1 MLLILS
7 IRSKKTHNPKPKLRR
22 ERLNMRVVV
31 DPGHAGRNIDPGAV
45 NATTG
50 LQEADVALSV
60 SRLVEK
66 YLLAVGYEVKLTRI
80 DWEQAETDDLSYRTA
95 LANDWGADIFI
106 SLHCNSAE
114 NPRAEGYE
122 VWTSPG
128 DTLGDTLAT
137 SLYRQIA
144 DEFPD
149 RKGRTDY
156 SDGDP
161 DKESR
166 FYVLVHTDAPAC
178 LVEMA
183 FISNEEEAA
192 LLADAAWQD
201 RYARA
206 IARGVTDYFVAMEG

>member
-1 MLLILS
+1 
-7 IRSKKTHNPKPKLRR
+7 
-22 ERLNMRVVV
+22 MRVVV

>member
-1 MLLILS
+1 
-7 IRSKKTHNPKPKLRR
+7 
-22 ERLNMRVVV
+22 MRVVV

-50 LQEADVALSV
+50 LQEAGVALSV

>member
-1 MLLILS
+1 M
-7 IRSKKTHNPKPKLRR
+7 
-22 ERLNMRVVV
+22 LNMKVVI

-45 NATTG
+45 NGSTG
-50 LQEADVALSV
+50 LQEADVALV
-60 SRLVEK
+60 ISRQVAS
-66 YLLAVGYEVKLTRI
+66 YLLNVGYEVKLTRTE
-80 DWEQAETDDLSYRTA
+80 WEQAETDDLSYRTA

-106 SLHCNSAE
+106 SLHCNSAA
-114 NPRAEGYE
+114 NQSAEGYE

-128 DTLGDTLAT
+128 NTLGDKLAT
-137 SLYRQIA
+137 RIYGQIA
-144 DEFPD
+144 AEFPD
-149 RKGRTDY
+149 RAGRTDY

-183 FISNEEEAA
+183 FISNDAEAV
-192 LLADAAWQD
+192 LLADAEWQD

>member
-1 MLLILS
+1 M
-7 IRSKKTHNPKPKLRR
+7 
-22 ERLNMRVVV
+22 LNMKVVI

-45 NATTG
+45 NGSTG
-50 LQEADVALSV
+50 LQEADVALV
-60 SRLVEK
+60 ISRQVAS
-66 YLLAVGYEVKLTRI
+66 YLLNVGYEVKLTRTE
-80 DWEQAETDDLSYRTA
+80 WEQEETDDLSYRTA

-106 SLHCNSAE
+106 SLHCNSAANE
-114 NPRAEGYE
+114 SAEGYE

-128 DTLGDTLAT
+128 QTEGDRLAT
-137 SLYRQIA
+137 RIYGQIDA
-144 DEFPD
+144 EFPD
-149 RKGRTDY
+149 RVGRTDY

-183 FISNEEEAA
+183 FISNDAEAA
-192 LLADAAWQD
+192 LLADTAWQD

-206 IARGVTDYFVAMEG
+206 IARGVTDYFAAMEG

>member
-1 MLLILS
+1 M
-7 IRSKKTHNPKPKLRR
+7 
-22 ERLNMRVVV
+22 LNMKVVI

-45 NATTG
+45 NGSTG
-50 LQEADVALSV
+50 LQEADVALV
-60 SRLVEK
+60 ISRQVAN
-66 YLLAVGYEVKLTRI
+66 YLLNVGYEVKQTRTE
-80 DWEQAETDDLSYRTA
+80 WEQEETDDLSYRTA

-106 SLHCNSAE
+106 SLHCNSAA
-114 NPRAEGYE
+114 NQSAEGYE

-128 DTLGDTLAT
+128 NTLGDKLAT
-137 SLYRQIA
+137 CIYGQIA
-144 DEFPD
+144 AEFPD
-149 RKGRTDY
+149 RAGRTDY

-183 FISNEEEAA
+183 FISNDAEAA

-206 IARGVTDYFVAMEG
+206 IARGVTDYFAAMEG

>member
-1 MLLILS
+1 
-7 IRSKKTHNPKPKLRR
+7 
-22 ERLNMRVVV
+22 MRVVI

-45 NATTG
+45 NGTTG
-50 LQEADVALSV
+50 LQEADVALV
-60 SRLVEK
+60 ISRLVKK
-66 YLLAVGYEVKLTRI
+66 YLLAVGYEVKLTRTE
-80 DWEQAETDDLSYRTA
+80 WEQAETDDLSYRTA

-106 SLHCNSAE
+106 SLHCNSAANE
-114 NPRAEGYE
+114 SAEGYE

-128 DTLGDTLAT
+128 QTEGDRLAT
-137 SLYRQIA
+137 RIYGQIDA
-144 DEFPD
+144 EFPD
-149 RKGRTDY
+149 RVGRTDY

-183 FISNEEEAA
+183 FISNDAEAA
-192 LLADAAWQD
+192 LLADTAWQD

-206 IARGVTDYFVAMEG
+206 IARGVTDYFAAMEG

>member
-1 MLLILS
+1 M
-7 IRSKKTHNPKPKLRR
+7 K
-22 ERLNMRVVV
+22 VVI

-45 NATTG
+45 NGSTG
-50 LQEADVALSV
+50 LQEADVALV
-60 SRLVEK
+60 ISRQVAS
-66 YLLAVGYEVKLTRI
+66 YLLNVGYEVKLTRTE
-80 DWEQAETDDLSYRTA
+80 WEQEETDDLSYRTA

-106 SLHCNSAE
+106 SLHCNSAA
-114 NPRAEGYE
+114 NQSAEGYE

-128 DTLGDTLAT
+128 NTLGDKLAT
-137 SLYRQIA
+137 CIYGQIA
-144 DEFPD
+144 AEFPD
-149 RKGRTDY
+149 RAGRTDY

-183 FISNEEEAA
+183 FISNDAEAA
-192 LLADAAWQD
+192 LLVDAAWQD

>member
-1 MLLILS
+1 M
-7 IRSKKTHNPKPKLRR
+7 
-22 ERLNMRVVV
+22 LNMKVVI

-45 NATTG
+45 NGSTG
-50 LQEADVALSV
+50 LQEADVALV
-60 SRLVEK
+60 ISRQVASYRLN
-66 YLLAVGYEVKLTRI
+66 VGYEVKLTRTE
-80 DWEQAETDDLSYRTA
+80 WEQEETDDLSYRTA

-106 SLHCNSAE
+106 SLHCNSAA
-114 NPRAEGYE
+114 NQSAEGYE

-128 DTLGDTLAT
+128 NTLGDKLAT
-137 SLYRQIA
+137 CIYGQIA
-144 DEFPD
+144 AEFPD
-149 RKGRTDY
+149 RAGRTDY

-183 FISNEEEAA
+183 FVSNDEEAA